1 VIARVK
7 VVPEPRSLDDLQAVR
22 EALPLVPG
30 SIEDCCTRV
39 RDRTF
44 VLSRD
49 EARAW
54 ITFLDALGLVDDTDN
69 GFHRTREDIDR
80 ETLGERFRERVF
92 GVEELLAILDGEG
105 KTLDEV
111 FEEFRDTVPQWER
124 NRHTD
129 WEAEWQNQVEAL
141 LEWAVTFELVT
152 EDGGK
157 YRR

>member
-1 VIARVK
+1 VTARVK
-7 VVPEPRSLDDLQAVR
+7 VVPESRSLDDLQTVR

-54 ITFLDALGLVDDTDN
+54 ITFLDALGLVNETEQ
-69 GFHRTREDIDR
+69 GFHRTREEVDR
-80 ETLGERFRERVF
+80 ETLGERFQERIF
-92 GVEELLAILDGEG
+92 GVEEVLAILDDGG
-105 KTLDEV
+105 RTRDEV
-111 FEEFRDTVPQWER
+111 FQAFRDNVPQWER

-129 WEAEWQNQVEAL
+129 WEAEWQNRIECL
-141 LEWAVTFELVT
+141 LEWAVTFDLVT
-152 EDGGK
+152 KRDGS